1 MNMAKKVDAI
11 FKFIVAQEQ
20 KENPAPVQNYHDM
33 IVKKFL
39 SVPDDETGFK
49 RLIPTDKPEVLCNIN
64 KLLKTNDHLTISL
77 VIERCICRKNVCA
90 LKCFFL

>member
-1 MNMAKKVDAI
+1 M
-11 FKFIVAQEQ
+11 
-20 KENPAPVQNYHDM
+20 QNYHDI